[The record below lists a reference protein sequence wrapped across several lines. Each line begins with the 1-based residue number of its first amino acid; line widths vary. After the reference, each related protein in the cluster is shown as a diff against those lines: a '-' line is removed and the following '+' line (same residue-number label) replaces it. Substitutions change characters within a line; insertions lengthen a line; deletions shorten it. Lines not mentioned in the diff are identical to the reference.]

1 MEQNYDKEAV
11 KELLSWAQDVLDNK
25 RYPSGRFQV
34 NKSVAILDCGKY
46 LESMMSMIS
55 HNWENPTF
63 HPTIDQLRSFREK
76 LAELE
81 TGKREE

>member
-1 MEQNYDKEAV
+1 MEQNYDNEAV

-34 NKSVAILDCGKY
+34 NKSAAILDCGKY
-46 LESMMSMIS
+46 LDSMISMIS
-55 HNWENPTF
+55 HNWKNTTF
-63 HPTIDQLRSFREK
+63 HPTIDQFRAFREK

-81 TGKREE
+81 TGKA